1 MTVIGE
7 SDKEIKSMAF
17 TPCSFLLL
25 FRKYFFITTS
35 VNGKLIDQSIGKSY
49 TLHTGFQCC
58 KGFEN
63 NRLDFTVVF
72 PFLAKDTNYNVTI
85 NTVYFDGLGYIDVS
99 KCHITNKFANCV
111 SIKITDINNSYET
124 IRLLVDASITIIF

>member
-35 VNGKLIDQSIGKSY
+35 VNGNF
-49 TLHTGFQCC
+49 TLEDICI
-58 KGFEN
+58 
-63 NRLDFTVVF
+63 RI
-72 PFLAKDTNYNVTI
+72 LAQK
-85 NTVYFDGLGYIDVS
+85 
-99 KCHITNKFANCV
+99 
-111 SIKITDINNSYET
+111 
-124 IRLLVDASITIIF
+124 

>member
-1 MTVIGE
+1 MSIILFVSSKGQRVLGKL
-7 SDKEIKSMAF
+7 SA
-17 TPCSFLLL
+17 CSRL
-25 FRKYFFITTS
+25 
-35 VNGKLIDQSIGKSY
+35 NGKLIDQSIGKSY

-85 NTVYFDGLGYIDVS
+85 NTVYFDGFGYIDVS

>member
-1 MTVIGE
+1 MLFFVVI
-7 SDKEIKSMAF
+7 SQI
-17 TPCSFLLL
+17 
-25 FRKYFFITTS
+25 FFMTTS

-58 KGFEN
+58 KGFEE
-63 NRLDFTVVF
+63 NRLDFTVDF

-99 KCHITNKFANCV
+99 KCHITNKYVNCV
-111 SIKITDINNSYET
+111 SLKITDINNSYEV
-124 IRLLVDASITIIF
+124 IRLLVDASINIIF